1 MGYYGSVSRS
11 RFHSLILA
19 SAALG
24 MVIFSLLTVRHF
36 FAANF
41 PETIFSGSFY
51 DLSAFFNCDSSAYS
65 PIAQL
70 MGVPLGYFGIAAGVF
85 FFFGL
90 LFPSPAMTRTMQ
102 TLALVNFLGV
112 ISLFMYSFF
121 ILNSICLLCLGYYVF
136 STLAFLSLGK
146 IAHSSSLRKL
156 KSFFSPSLKI
166 TMAALILLLA
176 GAYGYHQFY
185 QAKLAAQQGGVAA
198 QIVREFYSLEKV
210 PNPSFISPFWTAK
223 ATEKFEEAP
232 IHIVEYAD
240 FLCPDCLYLFYQ
252 LEQLKKEYPG
262 QLNIAFQFFPLEG
275 KCNQV
280 VDKDLHSGACDLSY
294 IAAYGQEK
302 FLAIHDE
309 IFRNFKKARNPEW
322 RQKLAQKY
330 GVEEALTDES
340 THQLVQKIIN
350 TGAEYEKTSAR
361 YPHGIRSTPT
371 MIINNRMIIG
381 TLPYPHLKAI
391 VEALLQEKEG
401 ESESLQFLE
410 NWVERK

>member
-1 MGYYGSVSRS
+1 MDNSGSIS
-11 RFHSLILA
+11 RFRFYSISL
-19 SAALG
+19 ALG
-24 MVIFSLLTVRHF
+24 GLAMIFFSLLTIQHF

-41 PETIFSGSFY
+41 PETIFTGSFC
-51 DLSAFFNCDSSAYS
+51 DISAFFNCDSSAYS
-65 PIAQL
+65 PIAHL
-70 MGVPLGYFGIAAGVF
+70 FGVPLGYFGLAAGIF
-85 FFFGL
+85 FLFGL
-90 LFPSPAMTRTMQ
+90 LFPSSAMTRTMQ
-102 TLALVNFLGV
+102 TLALLNLLGV
-112 ISLFMYSFF
+112 IGLFLYSLF
-121 ILNSICLLCLGYYVF
+121 ILKSICLLCLGYYLFSILVF
-136 STLAFLSLGK
+136 FSLWKMSPVSG
-146 IAHSSSLRKL
+146 LRKL
-156 KSFFSPSLKI
+156 KSFLTPSLKI
-166 TMAALILLLA
+166 TIVALILLFG
-176 GAYGYHQFY
+176 GAFGYHQFY

-223 ATEKFEEAP
+223 ATEKFEDAP

-280 VDKDLHSGACDLSY
+280 VDKDLHPGACDLSY
-294 IAAYGQEK
+294 IAAYDQEK

-309 IFRNFKKARNPEW
+309 IFRNFKKARIPEW

-330 GVEEALTDES
+330 GVEEALTDEA
-340 THQLVQKIIN
+340 TRQLVQKIIN

-361 YPHGIRSTPT
+361 YPYGIRSTPT

-401 ESESLQFLE
+401 KSESQQFLE
-410 NWVERK
+410 NWVKRK